1 MPAKTYRRF
10 PLRVLRPRDQIL
22 GGTSNWY
29 PVGAGGADI
38 FDSFPVKDTGAGL
51 LEIADASQDA
61 IVAFSMQD
69 AQDKNGV
76 ALASGTDIE
85 TFLANDP
92 SQTWLEGNL
101 LSGVAGA
108 QIDYVLQQTDL
119 FGQVTFTWDPNYLGA
134 GLGGYYFDVIN
145 PGGGVGALDGRGNIV
160 SFINTRVPSNQESS
174 VSVPGDTNAVVR
186 VQLYDGEYLLGTI
199 PQEQP

>member
-29 PVGAGGADI
+29 PIGAGGADI
-38 FDSFPVKDTGAGL
+38 FAGFPLKDGAGAGL
-51 LEIADASQDA
+51 LEIADANTDP

-69 AQDKNGV
+69 AQDKNGA

-101 LSGVAGA
+101 LSGLAGA

-119 FGQVTFTWDPNYLGA
+119 FGEVTFTWDPNYLGA
-134 GLGGYYFDVIN
+134 GLGGYYFNVIN
-145 PGGGVGALDGRGNIV
+145 PGGGVGAFNGWGKIV
-160 SFINTRVPSNQESS
+160 SFINTRVPSNEEES
-174 VSVPGDTNAVVR
+174 VSVVGDTNAVVR
-186 VQLYDGEYLLGTI
+186 VQLYSNEYLLGTLSSG
-199 PQEQP
+199 